1 MNQPTSPP
9 WSLCDAE
16 ELYAIDQWSSG
27 YFGLSEEGEVTVRLQ
42 GDAPKPKSVSIP
54 KIIEEI
60 RDRGK
65 DLPILLRFGELLE
78 SRIRLLNESF
88 RKAII
93 DEDYEGTY
101 QGVFPLKV
109 NQQQEAINHITKY
122 GRPYNYGLEVGSKP
136 ELIAAVAHLNDP
148 DAYLVCNGYKDAEFI
163 DLALRAQKVGV
174 KVILVIEMPSE
185 VDTILERSALL
196 ELEPM
201 LGIRVRLA
209 TKGSGHWS
217 DSAGEKSVF
226 GLHINQLMNVVDHLR
241 ENDKLHCLRMLHF
254 HQGSQIPNIRAIREA
269 TMEATRIYA
278 DLVKEGAPMGLI
290 DLGGGLAVDYEG
302 NQSSAGSGAN
312 YGIEE
317 YCADMINVIKNVAD
331 DASVPHPD
339 IISESGRAIVAYYS
353 VLVFNIVDVNRFFPD
368 GEPPP
373 RPENAPEVII
383 NFYDAW
389 EHLSQQ
395 NMQECFNDALFYRN
409 QLHQLHA
416 QGNVTLRERA
426 LGENLYGHLMKRCSE
441 LLETT
446 KHVPEDMKEV
456 EGLGVDYYYGNFSLF
471 QSLPDVWAIQQV
483 LPVTPLHRLDE
494 QPTRRAVLADI
505 TCDCDGRIDKFISK
519 HEVRR
524 SLPVHELKPDE
535 DYLIGVFLVGAYQET
550 LGALH
555 NLIGDTNVVSVT
567 LDDKGQARLSHEVEG
582 DSVGEVLTYVE
593 YELKDLRT
601 RFRRI
606 AEEAV
611 KKGHITGKERREF
624 TQAYDDGLR
633 SHTYYQS

>member
-16 ELYAIDQWSSG
+16 ELYAIDQWSNG
-27 YFGLSEEGEVTVRLQ
+27 YFGLSDEGEVTVRLQ
-42 GDAPKPKSVSIP
+42 GDAAEPKSVSIP
-54 KIIEEI
+54 KIIGDI

-65 DLPILLRFGELLE
+65 DLPILLRFGEMLE

-88 RKAII
+88 RKAIV
-93 DEDYEGTY
+93 DEEYQGKY
-101 QGVFPLKV
+101 QGVFPIKV
-109 NQQQEAINHITKY
+109 NQQQEVINHITKY
-122 GRPYNYGLEVGSKP
+122 GRAYHYGLEVGSKP
-136 ELIAAVAHLNDP
+136 ELIAAIAHLNDP
-148 DAYLVCNGYKDAEFI
+148 DAYLVCNGYKDAKFI
-163 DLALRAQKVGV
+163 DLALRAQKMGV
-174 KVILVIEMPSE
+174 NVILVVEMPSE
-185 VDTILERSALL
+185 VDTILERAALL
-196 ELEPM
+196 DLAPM

-209 TKGSGHWS
+209 AKSCGHWC

-226 GLHINQLMNVVDHLR
+226 GLHINQLMGVVDHLR
-241 ENDKLHCLRMLHF
+241 ENNKLDCLRMLHF

-269 TMEATRIYA
+269 AMEATRIYT

-302 NQSSAGSGAN
+302 NQSSTGSSAN
-312 YGIEE
+312 YGVEE

-331 DASVPHPD
+331 DAGVAHPN

-373 RPENAPEVII
+373 RPENIPEVLT

-389 EHLSQQ
+389 DQLSEG
-395 NMQECFNDALFYRN
+395 NMQECFNDALFYRT

-426 LGENLYGHLMKRCSE
+426 LGENLYAHLMKRCAK
-441 LLETT
+441 LLETAER
-446 KHVPEDMKEV
+446 VPEDMKVV
-456 EGLGVDYYYGNFSLF
+456 EELGVDYYYGNFSLF
-471 QSLPDVWAIQQV
+471 QSLPDAWAIEQV
-483 LPVTPLHRLDE
+483 LPVLPLHRLDE
-494 QPTRRAVLADI
+494 RPTRRAVLADI
-505 TCDCDGRIDKFISK
+505 TCDCDGRIDKFLSK
-519 HEVRR
+519 HTVRS

-567 LDDKGQARLSHEVEG
+567 LDNEGQARFTHEVEG

-593 YELKDLRT
+593 YDLKDLRT
-601 RFRRI
+601 RFLRI

-611 KKGHITGKERREF
+611 KQGRISAKERREF
-624 TQAYDDGLR
+624 TQAYDEGLR
-633 SHTYYQS
+633 GHTYYQG